1 MAQHPNPVL
10 LYHPDGYRVARQDL
24 KGRHSAGEAFLTA
37 FLEQAKDA
45 DIYGLCLEK
54 GGAEHFAETIKAFG
68 RGLKPNPVSA
78 QIACSLDEPQPKLLP
93 DRRIWAPL
101 ASGLFRTKSGLGEPS
116 EV

>member
-68 RGLKPNPVSA
+68 RGLKPNPISRTDIGILRKQAVLNLPVPG
-78 QIACSLDEPQPKLLP
+78 IAEEARTRSFLG
-93 DRRIWAPL
+93 DRAY
-101 ASGLFRTKSGLGEPS
+101 
-116 EV
+116 